1 VNVADIPQ
9 FIMWEQSSNSE
20 IERGSYNSHI
30 VYVNGSNKIASIR
43 KKNQKKKMENTL
55 VTNVQNSDRIEHAWH
70 PPFTCF
76 IPTHTWHGNRDI
88 KSDPQDSLYMHTRK
102 DKKATIMAIKKPL
115 SLSSLSQTKATNE
128 SNSHYNKG
136 IIITITSFLTFLPFS
151 YSQQ

>member
-1 VNVADIPQ
+1 
-9 FIMWEQSSNSE
+9 M
-20 IERGSYNSHI
+20 
-30 VYVNGSNKIASIR
+30 VYLNGSNKIGSIR
-43 KKNQKKKMENTL
+43 KKKRKEKKRMENTL

-76 IPTHTWHGNRDI
+76 ILTHTWHGNRDI

-128 SNSHYNKG
+128 SNSHYNNKG
-136 IIITITSFLTFLPFS
+136 IIITTTSFLTFLPFS